1 MLEVAPNTTALAC
14 ENKDSRDDLP
24 PDIDGVSP
32 VAVVDLLAATVEK
45 LTCVNPI
52 AKGHTDDST
61 DLGGLEDTANTVTI
75 RPDLHVESKGLH
87 EDMHE
92 FHGTTT
98 TAACTTTTDGAAQP
112 AAPTKS
118 KQQDEA
124 KATTEHT
131 GNCLCDWWYSSQ
143 GGKSGALGT

>member
-1 MLEVAPNTTALAC
+1 MLEVAPNNTALAF
-14 ENKDSRDDLP
+14 ENEDSSSDDLP

-32 VAVVDLLAATVEK
+32 PPVAVVAATVEK

-52 AKGHTDDST
+52 AQVHTDST